1 MRTKGRRPMMRTRML
16 TLLAALAAG
25 ACSSSGPGGLEPPSG
40 GETTGGNNNNP
51 TTGGDTT
58 SGGDPE
64 APPIPDKTVL
74 DDRVTSYPEALR
86 TASLKL
92 VRNLPTLQQIK
103 NVENATDKR
112 AAYEVEVDAMLADQR
127 FTQRMIKWW
136 RDTMRQGGG
145 AADGKPSRDT
155 APVFATRVMIE
166 EKPFTDL
173 FTATAN
179 TCPTYDGA
187 TNTFADGEC
196 NNGVDTHA
204 GVLTN
209 PGVMMQFYGNMAFRR
224 VRWVQEIFVCTK
236 FPAEYG
242 TTPTE
247 VNGADYTG
255 PWPFGSIAT
264 SPIDFQDTSSVVCA
278 NCHVTLNR
286 VAPLFA
292 NFNVDG
298 QWMGTTQVMT
308 PTVPEPLP
316 TEVSHWL
323 NPGEGTAWRFG
334 EPVADLPALG
344 QAMAADQDVKDC
356 AVARMYNFAM
366 SKEDIV
372 SDLATVPPEVLKP
385 YVEDFVA
392 NGMNLKKTLRTILL
406 SDDFTKF

>member
-1 MRTKGRRPMMRTRML
+1 MKRTRML
-16 TLLAALAAG
+16 TLLAAIAAG
-25 ACSSSGPGGLEPPSG
+25 ACSSSGPSSLEPPSG
-40 GETTGGNNNNP
+40 GD
-51 TTGGDTT
+51 TTGGDNNNPGGGGTA
-58 SGGDPE
+58 GGDPD

-74 DDRVTSYPEALR
+74 DDRVTSYTEALR

-103 NVENATDKR
+103 NVENATDQR
-112 AAYEVEVDAMLADQR
+112 AAYEAEIDAMLADQR
-127 FTQRMIKWW
+127 FTSRMIKWW
-136 RDTMRQGGG
+136 QDTMRQGGG
-145 AADGKPSRDT
+145 AQDGKPSRNT
-155 APVFATRVMIE
+155 APVFATRVMVE
-166 EKPFTDL
+166 ERPYTDL
-173 FTATAN
+173 FTATTN

-187 TNTFADGEC
+187 TNTFTDGDC
-196 NNGVDTHA
+196 NNGVGAHA

-236 FPAEYG
+236 FPAEYAAEP
-242 TTPTE
+242 TT
-247 VNGADYTG
+247 VKGADYTG
-255 PWPFGSIAT
+255 PWPFESVAT

-292 NFNVDG
+292 NFDMNG
-298 QWMGTTQVMT
+298 QWANNSQVET
-308 PTVPEPLP
+308 PTVPDPQQTVL
-316 TEVSHWL
+316 SHWL
-323 NPGEGTAWRFG
+323 RDGESTAWRFG

-344 QAMAADQDVKDC
+344 QAMAKDPDVHDC

-385 YVEDFVA
+385 YVDDFLA

-406 SDDFTKF
+406 SEDFTKF

>member
-1 MRTKGRRPMMRTRML
+1 MKRTRML

-25 ACSSSGPGGLEPPSG
+25 ACSSSGPSSLEPPTG
-40 GETTGGNNNNP
+40 GNTTTGGNNNTSGGEN
-51 TTGGDTT
+51 TT
-58 SGGDPE
+58 GGDPE

-74 DDRVTSYPEALR
+74 DDRVTSYTEALR

-103 NVENATDKR
+103 NVETATDQR
-112 AAYEVEVDAMLADQR
+112 AAYEAEIDAMLADQR
-127 FTQRMIKWW
+127 FTARMIKWW

-145 AADGKPSRDT
+145 AQDNKPSRDT
-155 APVFATRVMIE
+155 APVFATRVMVE
-166 EKPFTDL
+166 EKPYTDL
-173 FTATAN
+173 FTATTN

-187 TNTFADGEC
+187 TNTFTDGNC
-196 NNGVDTHA
+196 DNGVPTHA

-236 FPAEYG
+236 FPAEYAAE
-242 TTPTE
+242 PKQ

-255 PWPFGSIAT
+255 PWPFESVAT
-264 SPIDFQDTSSVVCA
+264 APIDFQDTSSVVCA
-278 NCHVTLNR
+278 NCHVTINR

-292 NFNVDG
+292 NFNMNG
-298 QWMGTTQVMT
+298 QWMNDSQVET
-308 PTVPEPLP
+308 PTVPDPQKTVL
-316 TEVSHWL
+316 SHWL
-323 NPGEGTAWRFG
+323 KDGETTAWRFG

-344 QAMAADQDVKDC
+344 QAMAADADVHDC

-385 YVEDFVA
+385 YVEDFLA

>member
-1 MRTKGRRPMMRTRML
+1 ML
-16 TLLAALAAG
+16 TLLAAIAAG
-25 ACSSSGPGGLEPPSG
+25 ACSSSGPSSLEPPSG
-40 GETTGGNNNNP
+40 GNTTTGGNNN
-51 TTGGDTT
+51 TSGGNTT

-74 DDRVTSYPEALR
+74 DDRVTSYTEALR

-103 NVENATDKR
+103 NVENAADER
-112 AAYEVEVDAMLADQR
+112 AAYETEIDALLADQR
-127 FTQRMIKWW
+127 FTTRMIKWW

-145 AADGKPSRDT
+145 AQDGKPSRDT
-155 APVFATRVMIE
+155 APVFATRVMME
-166 EKPFTDL
+166 DRPYTDL
-173 FTATAN
+173 FTAATN
-179 TCPTYDGA
+179 TCPTYDAA
-187 TNTFADGEC
+187 TNTFADGNC
-196 NNGVDTHA
+196 DNGVDTHA

-236 FPAEYG
+236 FPAEYAAE
-242 TTPTE
+242 PT
-247 VNGADYTG
+247 VVKGADYTG
-255 PWPFGSIAT
+255 PWAFDSIAT
-264 SPIDFQDTSSVVCA
+264 APIDFQDTSSVVCA

-292 NFNVDG
+292 NFDMNG
-298 QWMGTTQVMT
+298 QWMNTSQVQT
-308 PTVPEPLP
+308 PTVPEAQQTVL
-316 TEVSHWL
+316 SHWL
-323 NPGEGTAWRFG
+323 RDGEGTAWRFG

-344 QAMAADQDVKDC
+344 QAMAADKDVQEC

-372 SDLATVPPEVLKP
+372 SDLATVPPEVMKP
-385 YVEDFVA
+385 FVDEFVA